1 MSQLLSLYVFTLSM
15 FIFVSNGV
23 ASSGANCTMIP
34 SGSVINGKLKNTTL
48 YGETPC
54 DCCSFSGKGGASQFS
69 CSGTTGKY
77 MTYSG
82 NNCDGTPVTTEDVTI
97 KGRCYN
103 DRCIGYN
110 DIMYKYTGTSCQ
122 GEVMSNTSL
131 CGAWSPLNKCMQV
144 NSVDIVIETCTD
156 GIPVCEVW
164 HPPNTQCQGPVWGNI
179 TYNNSCTPPYDG
191 HTELLTMFINPCS

>member
-1 MSQLLSLYVFTLSM
+1 MLSM
-15 FIFVSNGV
+15 LFIVSIFIFSTNGHEMVSG
-23 ASSGANCTMIP
+23 SNCTMIP
-34 SGSVINGKLKNTTL
+34 AGSVIVSKSGKNTIL

-54 DCCSFSGKGGASQFS
+54 DCCSYSGKGGASQFA
-69 CSGTTGKY
+69 CSGTTGTY

-82 NNCDGTPVTTEDVTI
+82 STCDGTPVTTEDVII
-97 KGRCYN
+97 KGTCYN
-103 DRCIGYN
+103 DRCIGYI
-110 DIMYKYTGTSCQ
+110 DVMYKYTGISCQ

-131 CGAWSPLNKCMQV
+131 CGAWSPLDKCIQV

-191 HTELLTMFINPCS
+191 HTELLSMFINPCS